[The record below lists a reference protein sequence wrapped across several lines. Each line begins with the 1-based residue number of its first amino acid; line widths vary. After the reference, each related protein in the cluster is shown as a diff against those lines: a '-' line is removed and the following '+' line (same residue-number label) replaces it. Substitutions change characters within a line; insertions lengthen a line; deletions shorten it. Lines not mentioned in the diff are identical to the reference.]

1 LKTISF
7 WNGETPVLALH
18 HYATHPMSYYGA
30 GGVSWDFVGIA
41 RNRRRHDNTAIQQ
54 IYVTGCAGDVTAGK
68 YNDGSH
74 ANRLRLAERLYQ
86 AMVKA
91 WDGTKRFPLR
101 QVTFRN
107 TQLTLEFHPAA
118 HLTEAA
124 LQRDLADSKKTVEA
138 RILAALGLSSRRR
151 VAAGRPIDMPC
162 IDFGRAQIVLL
173 PGESFIKYQLMA
185 QQLRPDSF
193 VMAIAYGEC
202 WPGYIPTD
210 AEFEDAFTD
219 KWLWVAPGSETRM
232 RAALRRVLTPRP

>member
-1 LKTISF
+1 
-7 WNGETPVLALH
+7 
-18 HYATHPMSYYGA
+18 MSYYGA